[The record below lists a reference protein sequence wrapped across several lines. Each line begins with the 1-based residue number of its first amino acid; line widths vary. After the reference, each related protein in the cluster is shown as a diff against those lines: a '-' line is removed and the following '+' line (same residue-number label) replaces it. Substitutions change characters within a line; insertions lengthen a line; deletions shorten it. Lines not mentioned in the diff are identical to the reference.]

1 MNIDQLQCFLTVADT
16 LNFAR
21 AAEQLHVTQPAVTQ
35 QIHALER
42 ELGVPLFRRTTR
54 TVRITE
60 EGLAFL
66 DDAREIV
73 ARAERARLRF
83 HSADSEIIRTLSIAS
98 QSAVVLGRIVPAL
111 EALAH
116 RWPDLHPRLQIVP
129 HQHIFSLLEEGH
141 LDAALAFRPEHL
153 RKPRAVYRELCRT
166 RLVCAVR
173 RDHPL
178 AGQECVT
185 PARLAGEKLVLFQP
199 HPDGRPGPDG
209 LLTAHPPKDLYFC
222 ETPEATG
229 ILVQAGFGVALLPE
243 LLAPRLPDLKLLVL
257 QQTEPVSFGVYCR
270 AQQNDALLKDLI
282 RSLRQ
287 LDWPLP

>member
-66 DDAREIV
+66 TMPARSWRGPSARGCAFILPILKSSARCRSP
-73 ARAERARLRF
+73 ARAPSSWGASSLRWK
-83 HSADSEIIRTLSIAS
+83 HWHTA
-98 QSAVVLGRIVPAL
+98 GRIFTPGCRSCPTSISSACWKKATWTPPWPFTPNICASPAPSTGNC
-111 EALAH
+111 AGRGWSAPCAGIT
-116 RWPDLHPRLQIVP
+116 RWPDRNAWP
-129 HQHIFSLLEEGH
+129 
-141 LDAALAFRPEHL
+141 L
-153 RKPRAVYRELCRT
+153 RGLPGKSWSCSSPN
-166 RLVCAVR
+166 
-173 RDHPL
+173 
-178 AGQECVT
+178 
-185 PARLAGEKLVLFQP
+185 
-199 HPDGRPGPDG
+199 PDGRPGPDG

-270 AQQNDALLKDLI
+270 AQQSDALLKDLI

>member
-83 HSADSEIIRTLSIAS
+83 HSADSEIIHTLSIAS

-116 RWPDLHPRLQIVP
+116 RWPDLHP
-129 HQHIFSLLEEGH
+129 G
-141 LDAALAFRPEHL
+141 
-153 RKPRAVYRELCRT
+153 CRSCPT
-166 RLVCAVR
+166 SISSACWKKATWTPPWPFAPNICASPAPSTGNCAVR
-173 RDHPL
+173 GWSAPC
-178 AGQECVT
+178 AGIT
-185 PARLAGEKLVLFQP
+185 RW
-199 HPDGRPGPDG
+199 PDRN
-209 LLTAHPPKDLYFC
+209 A
-222 ETPEATG
+222 
-229 ILVQAGFGVALLPE
+229 
-243 LLAPRLPDLKLLVL
+243 
-257 QQTEPVSFGVYCR
+257 
-270 AQQNDALLKDLI
+270 
-282 RSLRQ
+282 
-287 LDWPLP
+287 

>member
-141 LDAALAFRPEHL
+141 LDAALAFHPEHL

-199 HPDGRPGPDG
+199 HPDGRPGPNG

-243 LLAPRLPDLKLLVL
+243 LLAPACP
-257 QQTEPVSFGVYCR
+257 T
-270 AQQNDALLKDLI
+270 
-282 RSLRQ
+282 
-287 LDWPLP
+287 